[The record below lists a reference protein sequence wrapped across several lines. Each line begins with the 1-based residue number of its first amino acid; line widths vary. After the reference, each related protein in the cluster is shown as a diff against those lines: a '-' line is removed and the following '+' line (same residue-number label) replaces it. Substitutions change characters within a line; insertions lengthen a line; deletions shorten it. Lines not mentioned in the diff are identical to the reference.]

1 MRYDRLC
8 PAVFL
13 ARPNRFLAWVELE
26 GQPETVHV
34 KNTGRCRELLIPGAA
49 LWLTCSDNPARKTK
63 YDLIAVRKDDG
74 VLFNI
79 DSQAPNRV
87 VREWL
92 EGQGFDRIVPE
103 YRFGRSRIDFYLERG
118 GERWLLEVKGCTLE
132 REGLGYFPDAPTA
145 RGAKHLRELAAAVS
159 QGWQAAVAFVM
170 QAEGMKTVLPNE
182 AADPAFAEA
191 LRAAEAAGV
200 RVLSLP
206 CRVRPDCLEI
216 VGTAKL

>member
-13 ARPNRFLAWVELE
+13 ARPNRFLARVELE

-49 LWLTCSDNPARKTK
+49 LWLTCSGNPARKTK

-132 REGLGYFPDAPTA
+132 ATFPTPPR
-145 RGAKHLRELAAAVS
+145 RGARSICGSWPPPSPRA
-159 QGWQAAVAFVM
+159 GRPP
-170 QAEGMKTVLPNE
+170 LPSSC
-182 AADPAFAEA
+182 
-191 LRAAEAAGV
+191 RR
-200 RVLSLP
+200 RV
-206 CRVRPDCLEI
+206 
-216 VGTAKL
+216 

>member
-13 ARPNRFLAWVELE
+13 ARPNRFLARVELE

-49 LWLTCSDNPARKTK
+49 LWLTRSDNPARKTK

-103 YRFGRSRIDFYLERG
+103 YRFGQSRIDFYLERG

-159 QGWQAAVAFVM
+159 QGLQAAVAFVM

-216 VGTAKL
+216 IGTTKL